1 MNQNEIK
8 AALEEIRKEYNKSIE
23 SEWQHN
29 NFEEMDDEFTN
40 YNFEYVDSDRDN
52 EYYYVVR
59 KLTNKVTGK
68 TCHVYIYADYDS
80 HCGISWEDYEF
91 YKAEPR
97 QITVTRWDAVN
108 E

>member
-8 AALEEIRKEYNKSIE
+8 VALEEIRKEYNKSIK

-29 NFEEMDDEFTN
+29 NFEEMPDYFTN

-59 KLTNKVTGK
+59 ELTNKETGES
-68 TCHVYIYADYDS
+68 CHVYIYAGYDS

-91 YKAEPR
+91 YKAEQR
-97 QITVTRWDAVN
+97 QVTVTRWDAVN